1 MAKKGKKEDLSQA
14 DPDAIK
20 FYTKDKTLKELREQ
34 REEVEKSFNED
45 LTVLNRLLESFY
57 AYCKWEKSVL
67 KREERADLSW
77 DAQALQEL
85 NRHVNQ
91 LIEENRQL
99 LPPEDTGR
107 ISRLPLIRQLK
118 AAIGRF
124 LWFFIKPR
132 LAAVTTKQMGFN
144 SDAVNQLNR
153 TNEQIDKFLHQLR
166 QFHDRLLAF
175 IKKNNEIYRQ
185 LFEIQRTFNHQLI
198 LFFKR
203 IIPIINAKDVEVIR
217 LLTYLPLK
225 RMDLI
230 FEEFDKKQEFLHQ
243 SLRKHQEE
251 LMKILKTI
259 HS

>member
-1 MAKKGKKEDLSQA
+1 MAKKDKKEDLSQA
-14 DPDAIK
+14 DPEAIK
-20 FYTKDKTLKELREQ
+20 FYTRDKTLKELRDQ
-34 REEVEKSFNED
+34 REEVEKNFNQD

-67 KREERADLSW
+67 RRDERADLSW
-77 DAQALQEL
+77 DAKALQEL
-85 NRHVNQ
+85 NRNVNQ
-91 LIEENRQL
+91 RIEENRQL
-99 LPPEDTGR
+99 FPIEETGR
-107 ISRLPLIRQLK
+107 ISRLPVIRKFK
-118 AAIGRF
+118 AAISRI
-124 LWFFIKPR
+124 LWFFIKPK

-144 SDAVNQLNR
+144 SDVVNQLNR
-153 TNEQIDKFLHQLR
+153 TNEQIDSFLHQLR

-175 IKKNNEIYRQ
+175 IKRNNELYRQ
-185 LFEIQRTFNHQLI
+185 LFEIQRTYNHQLI

-203 IIPIINAKDVEVIR
+203 IIPLINAKDVEVIR

-243 SLRKHQEE
+243 SLTQHQEE
-251 LMKILKTI
+251 LKKILKTL